1 MKKTILVLALVAT
14 LTSCN
19 SIARHFGGTQTINIP
34 SGEKLKNVTWEGNDL
49 WYLTRKMNPTDSAE
63 TYQLHEQSNYGVL
76 QGTITLIET
85 K

>member
-1 MKKTILVLALVAT
+1 MKRTILVLALVVT

-19 SIARHFGGTQTINIP
+19 SIARHFGGNQTISIP
-34 SGEKLKNVTWEGNDL
+34 AGEKLKNVTWEGNDL

-63 TYQLHEQSNYGVL
+63 TYQLQEQSNLGVL